1 MPCACG
7 ARRLAKA
14 SSFVDCRDGSGS
26 REGTMMNLD
35 GMMGSGMWG
44 MWLFGLLILVLIV
57 LGIAALI
64 KYLGR

>member
-1 MPCACG
+1 
-7 ARRLAKA
+7 
-14 SSFVDCRDGSGS
+14 
-26 REGTMMNLD
+26 MMNFD

-44 MWLFGLLILVLIV
+44 MWLFSLLILVLVV